1 MIMSEDIKNDLED
14 IKEILKEKEEAK
26 KSGEELATWNPGQGL
41 NKGKIGNDIQRK
53 VW

>member
-1 MIMSEDIKNDLED
+1 MNDYIKNDLED
-14 IKEILKEKEEAK
+14 IKEIIKEKEEAK

-41 NKGKIGNDIQRK
+41 TKGKSSNDIQRK